1 MAWQAFADDLRFAQA
16 SEQYVEV
23 RTLSGD
29 KFLTCV
35 HDVNEEEGYVSL
47 YAAQVMQDTAT
58 RRKVPLDHITS
69 VVVQADMPCPDRG
82 AAAEG

>member
-1 MAWQAFADDLRFAQA
+1 VAWQAFVDDLRFAQTA
-16 SEQYVEV
+16 QNFVEV

-47 YAAQVMQDTAT
+47 YAPQTFGDRTT

-69 VVVQADMPCPDRG
+69 VVVQTDMPCPT
-82 AAAEG
+82 EPE